1 MMLWWQN
8 PRIEAL
14 LEKYRAVTPRERKLI
29 VIAAHTV
36 IAGVYVLFILAPL
49 WTSSLSERRQ
59 ANEIESNVLR
69 MQAHLERLRS
79 SPQLDPNEPV
89 RDDIQKIAAQ
99 KDVIDGR
106 IQNLTDTLVSPE
118 NMPEIF
124 ENMMTQDRS
133 LKLISLK
140 NKAGENVSVDAEFA
154 NVDLY
159 RHGVEI
165 RMQADYPSLMSYL
178 KRLDSMNWK
187 LYWQTLDYRIDEYPH
202 GELLLEVFTLST
214 REEILSE

>member
-8 PRIEAL
+8 PRIEVL
-14 LEKYRAVTPRERKLI
+14 LEKYRAVTARERKLI
-29 VIAAHTV
+29 TIAAHTV
-36 IAGVYVLFILAPL
+36 LAGVYVLFILAPL
-49 WTSSLSERRQ
+49 WTSALNERRQ

-69 MQAHLERLRS
+69 MQAHLERLRN

-89 RDDIQKIAAQ
+89 RDDIQKISAQ
-99 KDVIDGR
+99 KNVIDER
-106 IQNLTDTLVSPE
+106 IQKLTDTLVAPE

-133 LKLISLK
+133 LKLISLR
-140 NKAGENVSVDAEFA
+140 NKTGENVSVDAEFA

-178 KRLDSMNWK
+178 RRLDSMNWK
-187 LYWQTLDYRIDEYPH
+187 LYWQTLDYRIDEYPR